1 MKPSPSDLLI
11 STIDSAIRTLHGI
24 HRSTRESPAAS
35 VSKPELTE
43 SEKQLSGRLMRVN
56 HCGEI
61 CAQALYLGQGLTSDD
76 HETKLAM
83 QTAADEET
91 DHLAWCETRLAEL
104 DTRKSYLNPL
114 FYGLSFAS
122 GALSGLLGN
131 RFNLGFVAATEEQ
144 VVKHLDAHLEKLPE
158 NDLASK
164 RILTQMRQDEDRHR
178 SLALSRGGMDFPSP
192 IKGLMTG
199 FSRLMTRTTYWF

>member
-1 MKPSPSDLLI
+1 MKPSTSDILI
-11 STIDSAIRTLHGI
+11 STIDSALRTLHGI
-24 HRSTRESPAAS
+24 HHSTRESPAAG

-61 CAQALYLGQGLTSDD
+61 CAQALYLGQGLTSSN

-91 DHLAWCETRLAEL
+91 DHLAWCETRLDEL
-104 DTRKSYLNPL
+104 NTHKSYLNPL

-131 RFNLGFVAATEEQ
+131 RFNLGF
-144 VVKHLDAHLEKLPE
+144 LL
-158 NDLASK
+158 
-164 RILTQMRQDEDRHR
+164 
-178 SLALSRGGMDFPSP
+178 SL
-192 IKGLMTG
+192 IHI
-199 FSRLMTRTTYWF
+199 